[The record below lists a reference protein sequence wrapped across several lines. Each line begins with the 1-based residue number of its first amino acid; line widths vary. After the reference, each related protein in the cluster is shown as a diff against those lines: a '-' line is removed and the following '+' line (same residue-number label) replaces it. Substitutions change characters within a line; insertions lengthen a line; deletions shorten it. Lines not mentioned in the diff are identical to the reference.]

1 MAKLRKIDVWSQSF
15 LSVLPD
21 FTEVLVLVD
30 PTELWNPWQV
40 LLHPQQGVS
49 ELLKLIVSQV
59 QSSGLLGLWK
69 AYFSHLE
76 FGTEKTRRHT
86 FTYLRGCGPVHNT
99 PKESIWKRRFYFENA
114 SNVFRAHCA
123 AGI

>member
-21 FTEVLVLVD
+21 FTEVLVD

-76 FGTEKTRRHT
+76 WRISVDDRPIKDGA
-86 FTYLRGCGPVHNT
+86 Y
-99 PKESIWKRRFYFENA
+99 
-114 SNVFRAHCA
+114 
-123 AGI
+123 